1 MEDPLPGP
9 WPNWTSPLAQ
19 TGPHSP
25 ITPLNRN
32 PNPPLAPLP
41 PPIPLDRDRSP
52 LSPHPRSSRFSRTR
66 SGRNAPPP
74 LARPRRPWRPSPP
87 PLRHRQAASLPER
100 GRIPGALPRIR
111 PPSPPVH
118 DHADA
123 GPRPELPRPRRTRTA
138 SPDCLLD
145 AVVPAL
151 FLIPHCLAPTRSEER
166 RVGKE
171 C

>member
-52 LSPHPRSSRFSRTR
+52 SLLTLAPLASPEPDRDATP
-66 SGRNAPPP
+66 PPP
-74 LARPRRPWRPSPP
+74 LLDPAAPGARRHHRSAIAKPPPCRRGDGSRGPCRGSGLPRRPSMTTLTRAPARSYLAP
-87 PLRHRQAASLPER
+87 AAR
-100 GRIPGALPRIR
+100 
-111 PPSPPVH
+111 
-118 DHADA
+118 
-123 GPRPELPRPRRTRTA
+123 GPRRRTA
-138 SPDCLLD
+138 SSTPSS
-145 AVVPAL
+145 P
-151 FLIPHCLAPTRSEER
+151 PSSSSPTA
-166 RVGKE
+166 
-171 C
+171 

>member
-32 PNPPLAPLP
+32 PNPHSLHSLPRFPWIGIDPHPSSPSLLSLP
-41 PPIPLDRDRSP
+41 PNQIGTQR
-52 LSPHPRSSRFSRTR
+52 
-66 SGRNAPPP
+66 PPP

-151 FLIPHCLAPTRSEER
+151 FLIPHCLVPTPPP
-166 RVGKE
+166 
-171 C
+171 

>member
-52 LSPHPRSSRFSRTR
+52 LSPHPRSSRFP
-66 SGRNAPPP
+66 RNQIGTQRPPP
-74 LARPRRPWRPSPP
+74 LLDPAAPGARRHHRSAIAKPPPCRRGDGSRGPCRGSGLPRR
-87 PLRHRQAASLPER
+87 A
-100 GRIPGALPRIR
+100 
-111 PPSPPVH
+111 PPS
-118 DHADA
+118 
-123 GPRPELPRPRRTRTA
+123 LPRPRRSPS
-138 SPDCLLD
+138 SPDCLLVN
-145 AVVPAL
+145 VVVSVLLPK
-151 FLIPHCLAPTRSEER
+151 PHCLVP
-166 RVGKE
+166 
-171 C
+171 CNPL